1 MVFSDFSR
9 LLCKP
14 THFSIALSKGAKTTT
29 WIWNLH
35 ADAHDFD
42 IQPTTKLITR
52 KVFSSGNAHLSLV
65 FFWLGAL
72 HFSGAYFAN
81 FSAFI
86 LDPKH
91 CFSSAHLVSSL
102 VGQDILNSDVGGYF
116 QGIYTTAGLFQLW
129 RSQGMVTQ
137 VHLKY
142 ASSASLIG
150 TITCI
155 AASYFSMH
163 LLFITSIHHLP
174 LLLGLASLSYCSHQ
188 IHISSPINRLLD
200 SGVDPAVIPLPQD
213 LLIGGTGF
221 SIQLLCGG
229 TLQMLSAHHFYLG
242 IALIAAALSTS
253 RSYTHIPTR
262 LNYYSSHPNLP
273 DGQLK
278 HLCIHLLFAALGSFL
293 FAHHAYAM
301 PVYPYLASDY
311 PTTLSLFYH
320 HMNIAAFLAVGAAA
334 HASIFMVR
342 SIASHST
349 LNHRCLI
356 IAHLS
361 YVALSL
367 GLHSFGLYIH
377 NDTLQSTGVWPAKA
391 FAHHQFS
398 DNSIQLKPV
407 FAIWAQSFPALTL
420 DIEVLDGKVVSITQ
434 DNPIHAFTIHVT
446 LLILLKGI
454 LYSTSSRLVSDK
466 SSLGFRYP
474 CDGPGRGG
482 TCQISPYDHL
492 YLAIFWM
499 YNSLSVVLFHFSFKM
514 QSDLWGVLD
523 VSRHQH
529 LVHLNASDF
538 SVNSTTI
545 NGWLRNFLW
554 SQAAQVIQSY
564 GTSISAYGLI
574 FLCFPRRFH

>member
-116 QGIYTTAGLFQLW
+116 QGIYTTAAF
-129 RSQGMVTQ
+129 TQ
-137 VHLKY
+137 IHLKY

-278 HLCIHLLFAALGSFL
+278 HLCIHLLFVCSL
-293 FAHHAYAM
+293 
-301 PVYPYLASDY
+301 YLCNAS
-311 PTTLSLFYH
+311 LSLS
-320 HMNIAAFLAVGAAA
+320 
-334 HASIFMVR
+334 SIR
-342 SIASHST
+342 
-349 LNHRCLI
+349 
-356 IAHLS
+356 LS
-361 YVALSL
+361 YNPFFVLSSHEYSCFSSRWRRSSCINFH
-367 GLHSFGLYIH
+367 GTLYCI
-377 NDTLQSTGVWPAKA
+377 T
-391 FAHHQFS
+391 FY
-398 DNSIQLKPV
+398 LKPSMSNYCPPILRRPLV
-407 FAIWAQSFPALTL
+407 RLTFFWS
-420 DIEVLDGKVVSITQ
+420 V
-434 DNPIHAFTIHVT
+434 
-446 LLILLKGI
+446 
-454 LYSTSSRLVSDK
+454 YS
-466 SSLGFRYP
+466 
-474 CDGPGRGG
+474 
-482 TCQISPYDHL
+482 
-492 YLAIFWM
+492 
-499 YNSLSVVLFHFSFKM
+499 
-514 QSDLWGVLD
+514 
-523 VSRHQH
+523 
-529 LVHLNASDF
+529 
-538 SVNSTTI
+538 
-545 NGWLRNFLW
+545 
-554 SQAAQVIQSY
+554 
-564 GTSISAYGLI
+564 
-574 FLCFPRRFH
+574 